1 MEILNIIIASDDL
14 KLNQLIKVVEEFFI
28 KNHYQSLRDD
38 PVGIL
43 QTAYCHQVLNNIQK
57 SCLEVVC
64 FEPENLC
71 NSVNFIKLPALLLE
85 IILKQDDLN
94 LDEIKVWENL
104 IKWGLAQDKTLIDDV
119 SKWNQEKFNIFE
131 RILHIYFF

>member
-57 SCLEVVC
+57 CCLGVVC
-64 FEPENLC
+64 FEPENLF
-71 NSVNFIKLPALLLE
+71 NSVNFINLPALLLE
-85 IILKQDDLN
+85 IILKR
-94 LDEIKVWENL
+94 EI
-104 IKWGLAQDKTLIDDV
+104 
-119 SKWNQEKFNIFE
+119 
-131 RILHIYFF
+131 